1 MKVFFVPLCILLK
14 HINNTSMEIS
24 FNRKSF
30 IAAFGIGSM
39 MAGKSK
45 LAPALN
51 NAKIVVK
58 QKECVVSSYDGE
70 TAIRKRFDII
80 HSDEDVKFCV
90 NPKDLMNILRSIKD
104 DVVTFDISGLILRIR
119 HQKGELSIPIESA
132 DDFPQP
138 QVEKGGS
145 EFILDSEV
153 LFAMINE
160 GKLFRGN
167 DEIRPVLS
175 GIQLYI
181 GKGVFG
187 VYASDQ
193 RFLYNYEEIHECNDD
208 IVSVILPPGSIEP
221 ILNIVNS
228 TETVRVVIQERNA
241 QVISEDSA
249 IVLRILEGRYPN
261 AKSIIPTISNVEA
274 VVDKEELYESV
285 KRASLTSSSVSNIIK
300 MSVEGMSM
308 NIMSEDIDLSKKGV
322 ENIMCKSNGNITI
335 GVNYNNVMNAISVLG
350 EEIHINFIDPSRAMV
365 WKDSEHERKLVL
377 IMPMV
382 LQE

>member
-1 MKVFFVPLCILLK
+1 
-14 HINNTSMEIS
+14 MEIS

-58 QKECVVSSYDGE
+58 QNECMVSSYDGE

-104 DVVTFDISGLILRIR
+104 ETVTLELSESSLMIR

-138 QVEKGGS
+138 QLEEGGKEFVLGS
-145 EFILDSEV
+145 ES
-153 LFAMINE
+153 LFTMLNE
-160 GKLFRGN
+160 AKLFRAA
-167 DEIRPVLS
+167 DALRPVMM

-181 GKGVFG
+181 GKGTFG
-187 VYASDQ
+187 VFASDM
-193 RFLYNYEEIHECNDD
+193 RFLYNYEEKHECTDD
-208 IVSVILPPGSIEP
+208 LSSVIFPPGSIDP

-228 TETVRVVIQERNA
+228 TEHVRVVIQSRNV
-241 QVISEDSA
+241 QVISDDSA
-249 IVLRILEGRYPN
+249 VVSRIIDGKYPN
-261 AKSIIPTISNVEA
+261 ARAIIPTISNVEA
-274 VVDKEELYESV
+274 VVDKEELSESV

-365 WKDSEHERKLVL
+365 WKDSNHERKLVL
-377 IMPMV
+377 IMPIV

>member
-1 MKVFFVPLCILLK
+1 MQVLFVPLCILLK

-30 IAAFGIGSM
+30 ITAFGIGSM

-70 TAIRKRFDII
+70 TAIRKRFAII
-80 HSDEDVKFCV
+80 HSDGDGKFCV
-90 NPKDLMNILRSIKD
+90 NPKDLINILRSIKD
-104 DVVTFDISGLILRIR
+104 DTLTLELSESRLLIK
-119 HQKGELSIPIESA
+119 HQKGEMTIPVEGA

-138 QVEKGGS
+138 QLEEGGKEFVLGS
-145 EFILDSEV
+145 ES
-153 LFAMINE
+153 LFTMLNE
-160 GKLFRGN
+160 AKLFRAA
-167 DEIRPVLS
+167 DDLRPVMM

-181 GKGVFG
+181 GKGTFG
-187 VYASDQ
+187 VFASDM
-193 RFLYNYEEIHECNDD
+193 RFLYNYEEKHECTDD
-208 IVSVILPPGSIEP
+208 LSSVIFPPGSIEP

-228 TETVRVVIQERNA
+228 TENVRVVIQSRNV
-241 QVISEDSA
+241 QVISDDSA
-249 IVLRILEGRYPN
+249 VVSRIIDGKYPD
-261 AKSIIPTISNVEA
+261 ARAIIPTISNVEA
-274 VVDKEELYESV
+274 VVDKEELSESV

-350 EEIHINFIDPSRAMV
+350 KEIHINFIDPSRAMV
-365 WKDSEHERKLVL
+365 WKDSNHERKLVL